1 MLELI
6 TQKIGAGII
15 TIGLFVSGIFG
26 NNQPV
31 LGGTFNTPDAR
42 ALFTTSLASKITSS
56 ATSMTLVSATD
67 KDGNT
72 LASSTYGFIIDEGTS
87 VEEFVLADCTA
98 TACTNLK
105 RGISVATGTT
115 TVPAL
120 QFEHRRGAS
129 VKITTA
135 PSLIF
140 LMNVAKG
147 RQNLENRL
155 TYNTSL
161 SIATSSN
168 VLVHAGWV
176 SDNFIDNSNTET
188 ISGSK
193 TFTAA
198 TTFNATTTFN
208 EGLNVNGRKILNVQT
223 PTANSD
229 VANKSYVDGVVTGG
243 ASDANTTT
251 KGLVEEATVPEID
264 SKSSTGG
271 TGAKLFMTPAS
282 FAYSRLASSTNYF
295 ATSTADL
302 GSLSMYILN
311 IPMLAGDVMKIWGAT
326 TVNCSAHSES
336 LRVRPT
342 NYAASTTLFTAQ
354 CNGNNSQNTI
364 SSIGSWTATT
374 TSTVHVELKPAD
386 GSVSTYHSLMV
397 NVEGHP

>member
-15 TIGLFVSGIFG
+15 TIGLLVSGMFG
-26 NNQPV
+26 NNQPI
-31 LGGTFNTPDAR
+31 LGGTFSTPEVR

-87 VEEFVLADCTA
+87 VEEFVLADCTG

-105 RGISVATGTT
+105 RGISVATATT
-115 TVPAL
+115 TVSAL

-147 RQNLENRL
+147 KQNLENRL

-193 TFTAA
+193 TFS
-198 TTFNATTTFN
+198 ATTTFSQ
-208 EGLNVNGRKILNVQT
+208 GLDVNGRKILNVQT
-223 PTANSD
+223 PTATTD

-243 ASDANTTT
+243 AADANTTT
-251 KGLVEEATVPEID
+251 KGLSEEATVPEID

-282 FAYSRLASSTNYF
+282 FAQSRLASTTLYMAST
-295 ATSTADL
+295 TSSTYQA
-302 GSLSMYILN
+302 ILN
-311 IPMLAGDVMKIWGAT
+311 IAMLSGDIMRVWGNADP
-326 TVNCSAHSES
+326 NCTSAS
-336 LRVRPT
+336 LVIKYKLT
-342 NYAASTTLFTAQ
+342 NFSASTTLDTQQ
-354 CNGNNSQNTI
+354 CAGNNNLTSL
-364 SSIGSWTATT
+364 GVLGYFTATT
-374 TSTVHVELKPAD
+374 TSTLHVDLSMTGSFGSKSTLLVEVLGKP
-386 GSVSTYHSLMV
+386 
-397 NVEGHP
+397 